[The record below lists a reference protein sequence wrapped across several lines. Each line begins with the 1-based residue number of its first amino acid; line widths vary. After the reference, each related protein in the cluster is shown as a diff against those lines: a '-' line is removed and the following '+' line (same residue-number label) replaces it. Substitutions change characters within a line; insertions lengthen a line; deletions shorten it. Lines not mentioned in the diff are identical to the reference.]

1 MTFRKYLVLA
11 GVTVFSATGDSLLA
25 RGMKG
30 LGNVSLHDLSS
41 LFLAILN
48 PWIAGGILL
57 LLAFFASYMSA
68 LSWADL
74 TYVLPASSLGYVL
87 VALIATSC
95 FPRGDLRH
103 PLAGHRHDFL
113 RCRLGGGG
121 TVGYSGPQ
129 TAALVGPRRRLAGG
143 AIVKDAYTWSA
154 IGLIVIASTAGDVL
168 LSHAMKRVGHVG
180 DLWRQHGLLR
190 GIGRVLSYPHIPS
203 RGFGHGGGF
212 LQPAVC
218 PFLGK
223 LESGR
228 SRFRFPDLHRECGRR
243 AHLPA

>member
-1 MTFRKYLVLA
+1 VTFRKYLVLT

-87 VALIATSC
+87 VALIALLVFHEEISATRWFGIAMISSGVGLVAAGPSVTPARK
-95 FPRGDLRH
+95 PRHSSARD
-103 PLAGHRHDFL
+103 
-113 RCRLGGGG
+113 
-121 TVGYSGPQ
+121 
-129 TAALVGPRRRLAGG
+129 AASQEAQ
-143 AIVKDAYTWSA
+143 S
-154 IGLIVIASTAGDVL
+154 
-168 LSHAMKRVGHVG
+168 
-180 DLWRQHGLLR
+180 
-190 GIGRVLSYPHIPS
+190 
-203 RGFGHGGGF
+203 
-212 LQPAVC
+212 
-218 PFLGK
+218 
-223 LESGR
+223 
-228 SRFRFPDLHRECGRR
+228 
-243 AHLPA
+243 